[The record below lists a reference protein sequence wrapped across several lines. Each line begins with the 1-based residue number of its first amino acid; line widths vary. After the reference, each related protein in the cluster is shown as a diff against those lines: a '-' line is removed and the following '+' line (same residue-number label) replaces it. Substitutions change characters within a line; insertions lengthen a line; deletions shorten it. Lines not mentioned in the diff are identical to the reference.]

1 LASEGGFTGAVLDAS
16 GGTGERALLLAS
28 LRLPVLG
35 VDVAETALAT
45 VRKKAPHAI
54 SGKSPVCLSIAP
66 IESIAVFRE

>member
-1 LASEGGFTGAVLDAS
+1 LASEGEFTGAVLDAS
-16 GGTGERALLLAS
+16 CGTREKALLLGS
-28 LRLPVLG
+28 LGLRVLG

-66 IESIAVFRE
+66 IEGIAVFRE